1 MSCGLVVLDLQ
12 LCLFQRL
19 SRVLTDSYMGTA
31 AMYASI
37 TSVPREWPTS
47 FSVRQGRC
55 GTNGSRTVTGITSS
69 SPRQRH
75 ADVDVSVKVLNGAY
89 SKVHCSINHRNDIHV

>member
-1 MSCGLVVLDLQ
+1 M
-12 LCLFQRL
+12 
-19 SRVLTDSYMGTA
+19 LTDSYMGTV
-31 AMYASI
+31 AMYTSI

-55 GTNGSRTVTGITSS
+55 GTNGSRTVTWITSS
-69 SPRQRH
+69 SLRQRH

-89 SKVHCSINHRNDIHV
+89 SMGHCTIIGMIYMYNLRCSLDFGI